1 MMLKELLPM
10 VVRKAIIDIGQEN
23 VLSNPK
29 FIYIQQEIHENTDT
43 AKSTLI
49 TRRKLED
56 KSKFFVI

>member
-29 FIYIQQEIHENTDT
+29 FIYIQ
-43 AKSTLI
+43 
-49 TRRKLED
+49 
-56 KSKFFVI
+56 